1 MEFWHKMEGHFERAF
16 YPKTGF
22 HFWESAFGPLLSLLA
37 GCREHDFANADALWL
52 VIGVDNGTGNVVR

>member
-1 MEFWHKMEGHFERAF
+1 MEFWHKIEGHFERAF
-16 YPKTGF
+16 YPKNGLPF
-22 HFWESAFGPLLSLLA
+22 LDQALGSLLSLLA